1 MAEYE
6 IINNSEE
13 FNSYQE
19 INEIILFSKY
29 SKFFLVVFL
38 FYIDYYLTVI
48 NKSKSNSNINPIHLS
63 LSINNNYLYPAIVYL
78 TSLLDNRANSTFYNI
93 HLLTEG
99 DLTKDSLDK
108 IKSVINDKKYGNN
121 VTKLF
126 IYNLGNDFEG
136 ATTDHLSLS
145 TYYRIALPSLL
156 PNVDKI
162 IYTDSDVINLEDL
175 TEMYNFKLNRK
186 AYFAGTLDFKFH
198 LRQFRMFGLSSD
210 KYINTGILIMNL
222 KAMREDSNEKK
233 LREFISNHTLI
244 FHDQTAINCV
254 CINNIQILPYKYGIF
269 SFESFKEL
277 FKLNKK
283 QAFMNR
289 CSKTKLKKFFAEPTF
304 YHYASRLKPWN
315 KNVTKFNKVYWWYYA
330 KMSGFYKEILAHYN
344 VSLQEIETLLNQIP
358 NDGGLLKRNFK
369 KNYINN

>member
-136 ATTDHLSLS
+136 ATTAHLSLS

-222 KAMREDSNEKK
+222 KAMREDSIEKK

-304 YHYASRLKPWN
+304 YHYANRLKPWN

>member
-48 NKSKSNSNINPIHLS
+48 NKNKSNSYINPIHLS

-93 HLLTEG
+93 HLLTKG

-136 ATTDHLSLS
+136 ATTAHLSLS

-175 TEMYNFKLNRK
+175 TEMYNFKLNK
-186 AYFAGTLDFKFH
+186 KNIFYLNQSIDFCVS
-198 LRQFRMFGLSSD
+198 LD
-210 KYINTGILIMNL
+210 KY
-222 KAMREDSNEKK
+222 
-233 LREFISNHTLI
+233 
-244 FHDQTAINCV
+244 
-254 CINNIQILPYKYGIF
+254 
-269 SFESFKEL
+269 
-277 FKLNKK
+277 
-283 QAFMNR
+283 
-289 CSKTKLKKFFAEPTF
+289 
-304 YHYASRLKPWN
+304 KP
-315 KNVTKFNKVYWWYYA
+315 
-330 KMSGFYKEILAHYN
+330 
-344 VSLQEIETLLNQIP
+344 
-358 NDGGLLKRNFK
+358 
-369 KNYINN
+369 